1 MENENTV
8 HHIAPDSGTT
18 SPASCPA
25 NENSLSIGSPRK
37 SAGHLDAAHTRTS
50 TDSQDVENALPD
62 IPTAS
67 DTVDHDTNSVVSTP
81 PPKHEQQIV
90 EQNPLPPLPA
100 NRTSSLDSRPESR
113 LQSPSPSV
121 TSGSAS
127 LTHKRST
134 TVSKGHNVSVVLI
147 TSALE
152 VIASS
157 KEAKRSV
164 PLRESTQKALDL
176 IHSNQA
182 GEQPRE
188 IFEPLRLACE
198 TRNEKLMI
206 ASLDCIS
213 KLVSYSFFE
222 DDGTSVH
229 GLPSPPPSPG
239 PQLGKAPG
247 SAPLPSLV
255 DLVAHTITSCHS
267 EGTTDA
273 VSLQIVK
280 ALLALVLSH
289 TILVH
294 HSSLL
299 KAVRTVYNIFL
310 LSTDPV
316 NQMVAQGGLTQMVH
330 HIFSRCPRSGNPHQ
344 VSETVEL
351 GGHLPTRLSFV
362 ETGSDTDAAPLTN
375 EHFNGVSHTVV
386 SDSTSPD
393 GGALQNGPLEP
404 SYMYVWFWNY

>member
-1 MENENTV
+1 MKNENTD
-8 HHIAPDSGTT
+8 HDIPSDPGTT
-18 SPASCPA
+18 GRASSPA
-25 NENSLSIGSPRK
+25 NETSLSIDIPAK
-37 SAGHLDAAHTRTS
+37 SAGPLGAAGTRTS
-50 TDSQDVENALPD
+50 TDENALPEQAPD
-62 IPTAS
+62 IPATA
-67 DTVDHDTNSVVSTP
+67 DDDIISVVSTP
-81 PPKHEQQIV
+81 PPTNEQQIV
-90 EQNPLPPLPA
+90 GQNPLPPLPA
-100 NRTSSLDSRPESR
+100 HRATSLDSQPESR
-113 LQSPSPSV
+113 LQSPSPSF
-121 TSGSAS
+121 TSGSVS
-127 LTHKRST
+127 LGST
-134 TVSKGHNVSVVLI
+134 TASKGHNVSVVLI
-147 TSALE
+147 TSALGA
-152 VIASS
+152 IASS

-164 PLRESTQKALDL
+164 PLRDSTQKALDL
-176 IHSNQA
+176 IRSNQA

-239 PQLGKAPG
+239 PQPGKGPG
-247 SAPLPSLV
+247 STPLPSLV
-255 DLVAHTITSCHS
+255 DLVSHTITSCHS

-294 HSSLL
+294 HSALL

-316 NQMVAQGGLTQMVH
+316 NQMVSQGGLTQMVH
-330 HIFSRCPRSGNPHQ
+330 HIFSRCKRSGNSQQTRPSFAEAGYDMNAALSTHEDSDC
-344 VSETVEL
+344 VSQT
-351 GGHLPTRLSFV
+351 
-362 ETGSDTDAAPLTN
+362 A
-375 EHFNGVSHTVV
+375 V

-393 GGALQNGPLEP
+393 DEELQDGLLKP
-404 SYMYVWFWNY
+404 SYAYV